1 MKVSEKITNRL
12 PVRDRAELSQ
22 YVCFAVVL
30 AVELLFFLLEERCN
44 GMAWFLIDRYLA
56 LPAMVFLTVS
66 FSRRIPPEGKKQ
78 MLLGMGMLCW
88 FFILEVLRRYL
99 GTEKK
104 EIGGFFC
111 AYAMFLPF
119 AAVARDGKRQWG
131 LKLVAGIYLA
141 VSLIQ
146 IVYAVLL
153 FTNHVPAYLKD
164 YVYWDGFRFRGIEHP
179 NICAALFMIGMA
191 FGAGMLLRSRNPW
204 LRGALSVMLVA
215 QFSVSALTNARTTT
229 VFLCIM
235 LGGIVF
241 CVLRG
246 KGWKRLPVAL
256 AAGLVVMA
264 SLFMLSSQIF
274 DANRARLTIP
284 KPAVQVQEQAGESEE
299 SQTLESTESQT
310 AQETT
315 EAKKA
320 TESTEPPEPIHA
332 VVNGQGDWSTD
343 LRTLNGR
350 TGIWSSAWKGIR
362 DNPRILLIGT
372 ENVGLILSQYNLF
385 DVLHTHNAWL
395 EMLYEFG
402 LPGFAAALLL
412 TFLAVRGAFTQL
424 WRNTDLWKCCIS
436 LMVLCLLGCSLLE
449 PYLFTVNTGYHFFD
463 FLFLLCVG
471 YLEIW
476 RSEKE

>member
-12 PVRDRAELSQ
+12 PVCDRAELTQ

-30 AVELLFFLLEERCN
+30 VVELLFFLLEERCN

-56 LPAMVFLTVS
+56 LPAVVFLTVS
-66 FSRRIPPEGKKQ
+66 FGRRISPEGKKQ
-78 MLLGMGMLCW
+78 LLLGMGMLGW
-88 FFILEVLRRYL
+88 FFILEVFRRWM

-104 EIGGFFC
+104 EIGAFFC

-119 AAVARDGKRQWG
+119 AAVTRDGKRQWG
-131 LKLVAGIYLA
+131 LKLMAGLYLA

-146 IVYAVLL
+146 IVSAVLL
-153 FTNHVPAYLKD
+153 LTNHVPAYLKD
-164 YVYWDGFRFRGIEHP
+164 YVYWDGVRFRGIEHP

-191 FGAGMLLRSRNPW
+191 FGAGMLLRSRNLW
-204 LRGALSVMLVA
+204 IRGALSVLLVA
-215 QFSVSALTNARTTT
+215 QFTVSALTNARTTT
-229 VFLCIM
+229 VFLCLM

-246 KGWKRLPVAL
+246 RGWKRLPVAL
-256 AAGLVVMA
+256 AAGLVVMLG
-264 SLFMLSSQIF
+264 LFVLSGKIF
-274 DANRARLTIP
+274 DANRVRLTTP
-284 KPAVQVQEQAGESEE
+284 KPAVQVQEQIQAGES
-299 SQTLESTESQT
+299 
-310 AQETT
+310 QEQNAS
-315 EAKKA
+315 EASETQNAPEA
-320 TESTEPPEPIHA
+320 TQPPQPA
-332 VVNGQGDWSTD
+332 LTVVNGQRDWSTD
-343 LRTLNGR
+343 IHTLNGR

-362 DNPRILLIGT
+362 DNPRILLTGT
-372 ENVGLILSQYNLF
+372 EYVGLILSQYNSF

-436 LMVLCLLGCSLLE
+436 LLVLCLLGCSLME

-476 RSEKE
+476 RREKE